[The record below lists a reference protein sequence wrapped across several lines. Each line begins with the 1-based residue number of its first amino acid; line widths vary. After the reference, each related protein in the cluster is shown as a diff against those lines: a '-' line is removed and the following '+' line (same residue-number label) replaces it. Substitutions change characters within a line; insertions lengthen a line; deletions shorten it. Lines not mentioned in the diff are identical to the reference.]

1 MIKRIQV
8 VDEFDNP
15 LVGAHVLQNDK
26 GSVTQWN
33 GVTYIN
39 SSYPGKVIIS
49 YVGTESQ
56 THSFDS
62 IPEKIIMKMESL
74 NEVHIVANKPDS
86 GMPKYLIPAIGA
98 TAALLILMSASS
110 GSPKKVTL

>member
-39 SSYPGKVIIS
+39 SSYPGNVIIS
-49 YVGTESQ
+49 YVGTQTQ

-62 IPEKIIMKMESL
+62 IPEKITMKMESL
-74 NEVHIVANKPDS
+74 NAVHIETNKPTET
-86 GMPKYLIPAIGA
+86 PKYLIPALGA
-98 TAALLILMSASS
+98 TAALLIIMSASS

>member
-1 MIKRIQV
+1 MIKKIQV
-8 VDEFDNP
+8 VDEFDTP
-15 LVGAHVLQNDK
+15 LVGAHVIQNDK
-26 GSVTQWN
+26 GSATQWN

-39 SSYPGKVIIS
+39 SSYSGNVVIS
-49 YVGTESQ
+49 YVGTETQ

-74 NEVHIVANKPDS
+74 KAVNIVANKTKS
-86 GMPKYLIPAIGA
+86 EMPKYLIPAIGA
-98 TAALLILMSASS
+98 TAALIILMSASS